1 MRLWHDD
8 VRPPPD
14 TTWTWVRTNDQAIEI
29 LQRWEPVV
37 EEISMDHDL
46 GVHVLDPADLED
58 MEWDEFMDKVDS
70 GEIETTSETGL
81 DLVEWMVA
89 NDRVPT
95 KITIHSH
102 NPDGA
107 HRMAMR
113 FVDAGHE
120 CVLAP
125 FRP

>member
-14 TTWTWVRTNDQAIEI
+14 QSWTWARTNEQAIEV
-29 LQRWEPVV
+29 LSRSEPMVR
-37 EEISMDHDL
+37 EISMDHDL
-46 GVHVLDPADLED
+46 GFHDVEIPEDPDEAMDVLTLRGQAE
-58 MEWDEFMDKVDS
+58 
-70 GEIETTSETGL
+70 ETGL
-81 DLVEWMVA
+81 DLVEWMIE
-89 NDRVPT
+89 NERVPE
-95 KITIHSH
+95 KITIHSW